1 LVLIRAKPEIGWKGS
16 AATRAFRPAEPRK
29 VLEMPITTRDIPVS
43 HAAGK
48 QSRPTLGFD
57 LNVADDQALEEDVPQ
72 SSAQTTCSESGN
84 TRSRDGSSRSAGI
97 ELDLNR
103 ADEVAD
109 NGQFVPNASHR
120 VEVPLLPARSLPRVF
135 SNGGTNSSR
144 DFDLNSGPCLDDAST
159 EPTPK
164 NLPTKNTGSIQF
176 IPQVPGVRMNNAA
189 MSNISPWFA
198 AANPCGPVPIQSFL
212 PSREQPYPIEA
223 APGTQRIIVPTADSG
238 QFGGDA
244 SRAPVI
250 SSSPTMVF
258 HPPAYQYAAFP
269 FPPSVHLQTPAFSI
283 GSATFANSAPAGV
296 PYFPTISPSHVG
308 PTGALPAHHS
318 RQYAINLA
326 EGSSSSGRDNN
337 RKWESQGLDLNSG
350 PGSIDLEGKDERAPL
365 PIRQNLITPPHGF
378 AEEQGRIYQMPVV
391 GTKRKEPDGSWD
403 TERSTYKQLSWQ

>member
-1 LVLIRAKPEIGWKGS
+1 
-16 AATRAFRPAEPRK
+16 
-29 VLEMPITTRDIPVS
+29 
-43 HAAGK
+43 
-48 QSRPTLGFD
+48 
-57 LNVADDQALEEDVPQ
+57 
-72 SSAQTTCSESGN
+72 
-84 TRSRDGSSRSAGI
+84 
-97 ELDLNR
+97 
-103 ADEVAD
+103 
-109 NGQFVPNASHR
+109 
-120 VEVPLLPARSLPRVF
+120 
-135 SNGGTNSSR
+135 
-144 DFDLNSGPCLDDAST
+144 
-159 EPTPK
+159 
-164 NLPTKNTGSIQF
+164 
-176 IPQVPGVRMNNAA
+176 MNNAA

-198 AANPCGPVPIQSFL
+198 SANPCGPVPIQSFL

-223 APGTQRIIVPTADSG
+223 APGTQRIIAPTADSG
-238 QFGGDA
+238 QFGGDP

-258 HPPAYQYAAFP
+258 HPPAYQYAGFA
-269 FPPSVHLQTPAFSI
+269 FPPSVHLQTPSFSI
-283 GSATFANSAPAGV
+283 GSATFTNSAPAGV
-296 PYFPTISPSHVG
+296 PYFPTISPSPVG

-378 AEEQGRIYQMPVV
+378 AEEQGRIYHQLPVV